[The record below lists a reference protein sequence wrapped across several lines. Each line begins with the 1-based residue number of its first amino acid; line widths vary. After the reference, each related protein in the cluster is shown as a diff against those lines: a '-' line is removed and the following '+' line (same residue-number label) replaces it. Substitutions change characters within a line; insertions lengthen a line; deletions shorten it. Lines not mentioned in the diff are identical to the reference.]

1 MDSVKAW
8 TLTVCCAAVVAA
20 IAGGLTPSA
29 NTEKQV
35 KLTLSL
41 FLLLAMFSAAAQ
53 FDLSALTV
61 AIPTAESGNYARMTE
76 VLADGALSLTRT
88 MLAAQIEEAV
98 GGGLTVCGLELE
110 GEESISVKEV
120 TFTSFVGRSPEE
132 LAEILAG
139 ELGITATIREVGS

>member
-1 MDSVKAW
+1 MDGVKAW

-20 IAGGLTPSA
+20 VAEGLVPSG

-41 FLLLAMFSAAAQ
+41 FLLLAMFSAASK
-53 FDLSALTV
+53 FELSALTV

-76 VLADGALSLTRT
+76 VMADGTLSLTRT

-110 GEESISVKEV
+110 GEESISVKEI
-120 TFTSFVGRSPEE
+120 TFTSFDGRSPEE
-132 LAEILAG
+132 LAGIIEG

>member
-8 TLTVCCAAVVAA
+8 TLTVCCTAVVAA
-20 IAGGLTPSA
+20 IAGGLVPSG

-41 FLLLAMFSAAAQ
+41 FLLLAMFSAASKVN
-53 FDLSALTV
+53 LSALTV
-61 AIPTAESGNYARMTE
+61 AIPTENSGNYAQMTE
-76 VLADGALSLTRT
+76 VLADGTLSLTRT

-110 GEESISVKEV
+110 GEESVSVKEI
-120 TFTSFVGRSPEE
+120 TFTTYNGRSPEE
-132 LAEILAG
+132 LAGILEG

>member
-1 MDSVKAW
+1 MESVKAW

-20 IAGGLTPSA
+20 IAGGLTPSG
-29 NTEKQV
+29 NTEKQI

-41 FLLLAMFSAAAQ
+41 FLLLAMFSAASQ

-61 AIPTAESGNYARMTE
+61 AIPTAESGNYARMTD
-76 VLADGALSLTRT
+76 VMADGTLSLTRT

-98 GGGLTVCGLELE
+98 GGGLIVCGLELE
-110 GEESISVKEV
+110 GEENVRVKEI
-120 TFTSFVGRSPEE
+120 TFTSYDGRSPEE
-132 LAEILAG
+132 LAGILEG